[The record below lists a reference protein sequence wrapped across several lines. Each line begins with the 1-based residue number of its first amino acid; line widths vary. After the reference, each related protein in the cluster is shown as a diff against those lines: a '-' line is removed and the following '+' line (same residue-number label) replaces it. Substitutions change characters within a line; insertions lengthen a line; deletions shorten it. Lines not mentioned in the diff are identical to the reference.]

1 MLIAHPDEKLAE
13 KLEQVIGED
22 PRVAVVGRATTGKDC
37 VEKTAQSWPTVVVM
51 DTTFSD
57 MPAAKCIQKLSETRV
72 PLAVLIC
79 STHAQKGEKQLEA
92 ALTAGAYNFI
102 LLPEDPAGIDTIGR
116 QILTTIHVT
125 GFSKTKNIPQADPKS
140 TAGVGNAG
148 GFASLNCMLID
159 CAPQHITSLG
169 WVMCRLNPRGE
180 PAMIVI
186 LRKKDGSAELL
197 STFGPKLHTKA
208 ETYRDGMALKPG
220 TIVVLDDAAVTAA
233 VDLVAGKDE
242 QDRVTLKQ
250 VKSDGSRRAPGINPV
265 RLATTL
271 ADLWG
276 QTFAVMMF
284 GKPTADS
291 AEALIQAKEKG
302 AFTMAYEHSEDLLAD
317 VTRRFPQNEVPDD
330 LVTLEQVDSF
340 MNAVLR

>member
-1 MLIAHPDEKLAE
+1 MIAHPDEKMAE

-22 PRVAVVGRATTGKDC
+22 PRVAVVARATTGKDC
-37 VEKTAQSWPTVVVM
+37 VDKTSITWPTVVVM

-57 MPAAKCIQKLSETRV
+57 MTAATCIKKLSGTRV

-79 STHAQKGEKQLEA
+79 STHAQKGEKDLEA
-92 ALTAGAYNFI
+92 ALAAGAYNFI
-102 LLPEDPAGIDTIGR
+102 LLPDDPSGIDAIAR

-125 GFSKTKNIPQADPKS
+125 GFSKTKNIPQTDPKD
-140 TAGVGNAG
+140 AVAGNAG
-148 GFASLNCMLID
+148 GFAALNCLMID

-169 WVMCRLNPRGE
+169 WIMCRLNPRGE

-186 LRKKDGSAELL
+186 IRNPKGGAAEVLA
-197 STFGPKLHTKA
+197 TFGPKIQTKV
-208 ETYRDGMALKPG
+208 ESYTEGMALKPAS
-220 TIVVLDDAAVTAA
+220 IVVLDDGSVAGT
-233 VDLVAGKDE
+233 DLVAGKDE

-250 VKSDGSRRAPGINPV
+250 VKQDGLRTARGINPV

-291 AEALIQAKEKG
+291 AECLIAAKEKG
-302 AFTMAYEHSEDLLAD
+302 AFTMAYEHSDDLLAD
-317 VTRRFPQNEVPDD
+317 VTRRFPTKEVPDD
-330 LVTLEQVDSF
+330 LVTLEQVESF